1 MSEMT
6 QAELAALAA
15 EVYTPNYR
23 PAPIVF
29 ERGEGAWLYDGEG
42 ARYLDFTAGIAVC
55 ALGHGHPA
63 LTRALSEQAA
73 RALTARA
80 RLLARLPRLN
90 GEQLRHAAL
99 KPPRADGR
107 QRLAEQRL
115 GGGSAARDQRPQKHA
130 T

>member
-23 PAPIVF
+23 PAPVVF

-63 LTRALSEQAA
+63 L
-73 RALTARA
+73 A
-80 RLLARLPRLN
+80 RLSASR
-90 GEQLRHAAL
+90 
-99 KPPRADGR
+99 PPTSSTSATSTSIGR
-107 QRLAEQRL
+107 RFYSL
-115 GGGSAARDQRPQKHA
+115 SA
-130 T
+130 